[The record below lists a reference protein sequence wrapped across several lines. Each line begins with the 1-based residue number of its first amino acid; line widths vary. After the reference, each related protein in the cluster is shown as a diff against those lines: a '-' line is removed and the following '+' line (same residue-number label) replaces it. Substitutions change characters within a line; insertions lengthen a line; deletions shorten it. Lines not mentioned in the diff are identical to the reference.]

1 MYKHVRPY
9 SFHALIPGI
18 SRPRCIVY
26 TKFVCLLG
34 YFLHLGTSLT
44 HVTNRSMIVVIYF
57 FPVGMIYY
65 TLGNLHPKY
74 RSPLKGI
81 QLLNVTDYSL
91 IEKYGIDTILESIVD
106 AVKRLEEVCEML
118 LAT

>member
-1 MYKHVRPY
+1 M
-9 SFHALIPGI
+9 
-18 SRPRCIVY
+18 
-26 TKFVCLLG
+26 CLLG
-34 YFLHLGTSLT
+34 YFLHLGTLLT

-65 TLGNLHPKY
+65 TLGNL
-74 RSPLKGI
+74 